1 LSDHSSPISP
11 SRPFHATA
19 ALRHLAQRRRLAP
32 LRARLP
38 EPEHIPQERWRRFA
52 AAQAEALT
60 LSTAE
65 LGEVNARW
73 LQAEEL
79 IAPGLPSAGE
89 ARLPF
94 VFVRAIN
101 LELSYS
107 CNLACSHCLQTPLR
121 PKGQPQW
128 LDPALVRSLLEQ
140 AVELDLL
147 GMGLNVTGG
156 ETFAAGSPLLEVVE
170 IAAGL
175 GLPVRANTNAWWGLQ
190 QNIRLGERLIADDET
205 LVALLQRSGLGRLAL
220 SLDDRYQQYPEL
232 LERLVR
238 VATLCERQ
246 GLAYEFVATDA
257 DPEAFKVVLQRI
269 AAGAGSLNHA
279 RVTPMETVDIGSAA
293 PRQRQPLASD
303 GLAALARRSDC
314 GTAGFHRPTYLHVN
328 PEGRVRSCL
337 YAPGAGWHG
346 DLHHQSLR
354 AILNAAASNPVLQL
368 FESGE
373 LEDFVALHLDP
384 WRHLYRQVEH
394 GCGAAALI
402 ARLAERV
409 AEMEATDAD
418 APDAMAMEQLHRRL
432 AQEMGFSVAQGA
444 AGAAVATT

>member
-1 LSDHSSPISP
+1 LSNHSSDISP
-11 SRPFHATA
+11 AIPFQATA
-19 ALRHLAQRRRLAP
+19 ALLHLAQRRRLDG
-32 LRARLP
+32 LWKRLP
-38 EPEHIPQERWRRFA
+38 QTDQPLHERWRRFA
-52 AAQAEALT
+52 AGQAGTLT
-60 LSTAE
+60 LRADE
-65 LGEVNARW
+65 LGERNAQW
-73 LQAEEL
+73 LEAEEL
-79 IAPGLPSAGE
+79 IAPGSPPAGE

-107 CNLACSHCLQTPLR
+107 CNLACNHCLQTPLR
-121 PKGQPQW
+121 PQGQPHW
-128 LDPALVRSLLEQ
+128 LDPSLVRSLLEQ
-140 AVELDLL
+140 ALELDLL
-147 GMGLNVTGG
+147 RTGLNVTGG
-156 ETFAAGSPLLEVVE
+156 ETFAAGSPLLEVLE
-170 IAAGL
+170 IATGL
-175 GLPVRANTNAWWGLQ
+175 ELPVRANTNAWWGLQ
-190 QNIRLGERLIADDET
+190 QNIRLGELLIADDEA

-220 SLDDRYQQYPEL
+220 SLDGRYHQYPEL

-238 VATLCERQ
+238 VATLCEQQ

-269 AAGAGSLNHA
+269 AAGAGSLTHA

-293 PRQRQPLASD
+293 PRQRQPLSSD
-303 GLAALARRSDC
+303 GLAALARRSNC

-328 PEGRVRSCL
+328 PEGGVRSCL

-346 DLHHQSLR
+346 DLRHQSLR
-354 AILNAAASNPVLQL
+354 GILNAAARNPVLQL
-368 FESGE
+368 FERGE
-373 LEDFVALHLDP
+373 LEDFVARHLDP

-394 GCGAAALI
+394 GCGSAALI

-432 AQEMGFSVAQGA
+432 AQEMGLSTAEGA

>member
-1 LSDHSSPISP
+1 MSNHSADISP
-11 SRPFHATA
+11 STPFHATA
-19 ALRHLAQRRRLAP
+19 ALRHLAQRRRLDG
-32 LRARLP
+32 LWNRLP
-38 EPEHIPQERWRRFA
+38 QPQPEQLLHKRWRRFA
-52 AAQAEALT
+52 AGQAGTHTLT
-60 LSTAE
+60 AAD
-65 LGEVNARW
+65 LGESNAQW
-73 LQAEEL
+73 LEAEEL
-79 IAPGLPSAGE
+79 IAPGMPPAGE

-121 PKGQPQW
+121 PKGSPQW
-128 LDPALVRSLLEQ
+128 LAPALVPSLLEQ

-147 GMGLNVTGG
+147 RTGLNVTGG
-156 ETFAAGSPLLEVVE
+156 EAFTAGSPLLEVLE

-190 QNIRLGERLIADDET
+190 QGIRLGERLIADDEA

-220 SLDDRYQQYPEL
+220 SLDDRYEQYPEL

-238 VATLCERQ
+238 VASLCERQ
-246 GLAYEFVATDA
+246 ELDYEFVATDA
-257 DPEAFKVVLQRI
+257 DPKAFKSVLQRI
-269 AAGAGSLNHA
+269 AAATGSLTHA
-279 RVTPMETVDIGSAA
+279 RVTPMEMVDIGSAT
-293 PRQRQPLASD
+293 PRQHQPLDSE
-303 GLAALARRSDC
+303 GLPALARRSDC

-328 PEGRVRSCL
+328 PAGGVRSCL

-354 AILNAAASNPVLQL
+354 AILNAAARNPVLQL
-368 FESGE
+368 FERGE
-373 LEDFVALHLDP
+373 LETFVALHLDP

-402 ARLAERV
+402 ARLAERLAHMQV
-409 AEMEATDAD
+409 RVGEPAD
-418 APDAMAMEQLHRRL
+418 AAAMEQLHRQL
-432 AQEMGFSVAQGA
+432 AQEMGLSADA
-444 AGAAVATT
+444 EAGLRI